1 MNKDTISFDVGTNF
15 DYKLFDIVEQS
26 DPKHSI
32 TSFYGKLRYDGLPG
46 GRAAAIVPNL
56 TFDEFAAYVAE
67 CNKCDIQF
75 NYLINPIG
83 LDQNEL
89 DPVEGKKLRDF
100 IHKCYDIG
108 VRAFTL
114 NSPILIKYVKRTFP
128 DVFVTLGLYA
138 YPTNIQHLEY
148 WRSWG
153 VDEITLDHSFNRK
166 FDLLRKVLT
175 QYKDTDLHLRL
186 IANNLCIRECP
197 YKLAHACF
205 TGHTEPEC
213 VSMDYTLV
221 NCIYRKVT
229 TPSAIISSE
238 WIRPEDIHYYR
249 ELAEET
255 GNRHLCIKLV
265 DRTRPTTFIE
275 RVIKAYMAEK
285 YEGNLLD
292 IVNWPETKN
301 ISALAGAGAPAGGPP
316 AGMPAGGPPPGF
328 MGAGGPPAGM
338 PAGGPPPGF
347 MGAGG
352 PPAGM
357 PAGGPPPGF
366 MGAGGPPAGMPAGGP
381 PMGPP
386 PGTPKM
392 RFMERLKPEA
402 MMAYGRTMSF
412 PKLYVDNT
420 KLDGFIE
427 HFIKANNCD
436 KTLCANN
443 MVEPGQTAENMCT
456 HCSVWAKKVVNYDE
470 AEVAQWKEVAGSILR
485 GIEDGSIYHD

>member
-15 DYKLFDIVEQS
+15 DYKLFDVIEQF

-32 TSFYGKLRYDGLPG
+32 TSIYGKLRYDGLPG

-67 CNKCDIQF
+67 CKKRDIQF

-249 ELAEET
+249 QLAEET
-255 GNRHLCIKLV
+255 GNRHLAIKLV
-265 DRTRPTTFIE
+265 DRTRPTSFIE
-275 RVIKAYMAEK
+275 RVIKAYMTEK

-301 ISALAGAGAPAGGPP
+301 ISALSGAGAPAGAP

-338 PAGGPPPGF
+338 PAGGPPPGV
-347 MGAGG
+347 
-352 PPAGM
+352 
-357 PAGGPPPGF
+357 
-366 MGAGGPPAGMPAGGP
+366 
-381 PMGPP
+381 
-386 PGTPKM
+386 PKM
-392 RFMERLKPEA
+392 RFMERLKPES
-402 MMAYGRTMSF
+402 MMAYGRTMNF

-443 MVEPGQTAENMCT
+443 MVEPGQTADNMCT
-456 HCSVWAKKVVNYDE
+456 HCTRWAEKVVSYDE
-470 AEVAQWKEVAGSILR
+470 AEVAQWKEVASGILR
-485 GIEDGSIYHD
+485 GIEDGSIYRD

>member
-1 MNKDTISFDVGTNF
+1 MDSISFDVGTNF
-15 DYKLFDIVEQS
+15 DYKLFDIIEQF

-32 TSFYGKLRYDGLPG
+32 TSLYGKLRYDGLPG

-67 CNKCDIQF
+67 CRKRDLDF

-108 VRAFTL
+108 IRSFTL
-114 NSPILIKYVKRTFP
+114 NSPILIKYVKNNFP
-128 DVFVTLGLYA
+128 DIFVTLGLYA
-138 YPTNIQHLEY
+138 YPTNIQHIEY

-166 FDLLRKVLT
+166 FDLLRKVLK

-213 VSMDYTLV
+213 ISMDYSLV

-238 WIRPEDIHYYR
+238 WIRPEDVHYYR

-255 GNRHLCIKLV
+255 GNRNLAIKLV
-265 DRTRPTTFIE
+265 DRTRPTTFIG
-275 RVIKAYMAEK
+275 RVIEAYMTQK
-285 YEGNLLD
+285 YDGNLLD
-292 IVNWPETKN
+292 IVNWPEAKN
-301 ISALAGAGAPAGGPP
+301 ISALSGTNAGGPP

-328 MGAGGPPAGM
+328 MGAGGPP
-338 PAGGPPPGF
+338 
-347 MGAGG
+347 
-352 PPAGM
+352 
-357 PAGGPPPGF
+357 
-366 MGAGGPPAGMPAGGP
+366 
-381 PMGPP
+381 MGPP

-392 RFMERLKPEA
+392 RFMDKLKPES
-402 MMAYGRTMSF
+402 MMAYGRTMNF
-412 PKLYVDNT
+412 PHIHVDNT
-420 KLDGFIE
+420 KLDGFLE
-427 HFIKANNCD
+427 HFIKCNNCD

-443 MVEPGQTAENMCT
+443 MVEPGQKVDNMCT
-456 HCSVWAKKVVNYDE
+456 YCTEWAKKVVTYDE
-470 AEVAQWKEVAGSILR
+470 AEVAQWKECASGILR
-485 GIEDGSIYHD
+485 GIETGSIYRDSEQQ

>member
-15 DYKLFDIVEQS
+15 DYKLFDIVEQF

-56 TFDEFAAYVAE
+56 TFDELAAYVAE
-67 CNKCDIQF
+67 CKKRDIQF

-108 VRAFTL
+108 IRAFTL

-249 ELAEET
+249 QLAEET

-301 ISALAGAGAPAGGPP
+301 ISALSGAGAPAGMPAGGPP

-328 MGAGGPPAGM
+328 MGAGGPT
-338 PAGGPPPGF
+338 
-347 MGAGG
+347 
-352 PPAGM
+352 AGM

-386 PGTPKM
+386 PGMPRM
-392 RFMERLKPEA
+392 RFMERLKPES

-412 PKLYVDNT
+412 PKIYVDNT

-456 HCSVWAKKVVNYDE
+456 HCTAWAKKVVSYDE

>member
-15 DYKLFDIVEQS
+15 DYKLFDVIEQF

-32 TSFYGKLRYDGLPG
+32 TSIYGKLRYDGLPG

-67 CNKCDIQF
+67 CKKRDIQF

-249 ELAEET
+249 QLAEET
-255 GNRHLCIKLV
+255 GNRHLAIKLV
-265 DRTRPTTFIE
+265 DRTRPTSFIE
-275 RVIKAYMAEK
+275 RVIKAYMTEK

-301 ISALAGAGAPAGGPP
+301 ISALSGAGAPAG
-316 AGMPAGGPPPGF
+316 A
-328 MGAGGPPAGM
+328 PAGM

-386 PGTPKM
+386 PGVPKM
-392 RFMERLKPEA
+392 RFMERLKPES
-402 MMAYGRTMSF
+402 MMAYGRTMNF

-443 MVEPGQTAENMCT
+443 MVEPGQTADNMCT
-456 HCSVWAKKVVNYDE
+456 HCTRWAEKVVSYDE
-470 AEVAQWKEVAGSILR
+470 AEVAQWKEVASGILR
-485 GIEDGSIYHD
+485 GIEDGSIYRD